1 MKIVIVGA
9 GAVGGIIAGYLSNSN
24 YSIQL
29 VCKHREI
36 LEAIENNG
44 LRIDGV
50 REQLICYPSTVM
62 DISQIADKPDFVLLA
77 TKAYDVKEACVS
89 LLPILK
95 EDTAVVSLQNGICED
110 TIAEIVRPQRTIG
123 CVVGWGATMLGPGRL
138 DLTSE
143 GEFIIGELDGQITH
157 RLLLL
162 RSVLEKIFPVRIST
176 NIYGALYSKLIINSC
191 ITTLGAIS
199 GLYLGELLNLKIA
212 RTIFLHIFSE
222 AVAVANVLQFKLE
235 KIAGR
240 IDPYEFALTPRELT
254 NRFSFSLMKKH
265 LLIWLIG
272 RKYRRLKSSSLQ
284 SLERG
289 KPTEIDVLNGYI
301 LKKARQYNIPVPV
314 NQRLVA
320 LVKNIEMGKN
330 KIEREN
336 LLKVLS

>member
-9 GAVGGIIAGYLSNSN
+9 GAVGGIIAGYLSNAN
-24 YSIQL
+24 YSVQL
-29 VCKHREI
+29 VCKHRDI

-44 LRIDGV
+44 LRIGGV

-62 DISQIADKPDFVLLA
+62 DISQISDKPDFVLLA
-77 TKAYDVKEACVS
+77 TKAYDVKEVCLS

-95 EDTAVVSLQNGICED
+95 EDTAVVVLQNGICED
-110 TIAEIVRPQRTIG
+110 MIAEIVRPQRTIG
-123 CVVGWGATMLGPGRL
+123 CIVGWGATMLGPGRL

-176 NIYGALYSKLIINSC
+176 NIYGARYSKLIINSC

-212 RTIFLHIFSE
+212 RTIFLHVFSE
-222 AVAVANVLQFKLE
+222 AVAVANVSQIKLE
-235 KIAGR
+235 KIAGK
-240 IDPYEFALTPRELT
+240 IDPYRFALTPGELT
-254 NRFSFSLMKKH
+254 SRFSWSLMKKH
-265 LLIWLIG
+265 LMIWLIG

-301 LKKARQYNIPVPV
+301 VKKARQYNVPVPV

-320 LVKNIEMGKN
+320 MVKNIELGKE
-330 KIEREN
+330 KIDREN
-336 LLKVLS
+336 LLKILS